1 MAGIQCNGCQDVTI
15 RNCLVGPTSSEVPAL
30 ATFAHARFILRFAQ
44 DIIPF
49 GFQKENM
56 TDLLDR
62 TTVTIRTKGTRRVTD
77 VFKELQSIVNV
88 FRQYHMNPATQA
100 QNETQMDA
108 YLQTALKIFKYVKH
122 KFHLNRLYLK
132 T

>member
-122 KFHLNRLYLK
+122 KFNLNRLCKL
-132 T
+132 

>member
-108 YLQTALKIFKYVKH
+108 YPQTALKIFKYVKH
-122 KFHLNRLYLK
+122 KFNLNRLCKL
-132 T
+132 

>member
-15 RNCLVGPTSSEVPAL
+15 RNCLVGPTRNEVPSL

-88 FRQYHMNPATQA
+88 FRQYHMNPATQGK
-100 QNETQMDA
+100 NETQMDA

-122 KFHLNRLYLK
+122 
-132 T
+132 

>member
-30 ATFAHARFILRFAQ
+30 ATFAHARFIFRFAQ

-122 KFHLNRLYLK
+122 KFNLNRLCKL
-132 T
+132 